1 MNDPAGHAALADGV
15 ASAVHWTFQG
25 TGVVPYDENEKTDTA
40 SVFSWDTDID
50 PDGR

>member
-1 MNDPAGHAALADGV
+1 VNDPAGHAALADGV

-25 TGVVPYDENEKTDTA
+25 TGVVPYENEKTDAA
-40 SVFSWDTDID
+40 SIVSWDMNVD